1 MAHNRQHNTGRVM
14 ELGYWLER
22 NPGKTEDDY
31 NTMLSGMGGSAGDA
45 GPAAAERVT
54 RLAAQAESESG
65 TVGGGYGKKRVGE
78 ESRGQMDLTKGKK
91 SSILT
96 SPY

>member
-14 ELGYWLER
+14 ELGYWLAR

-31 NTMLSGMGGSAGDA
+31 NAMLSGMGGSAGDA
-45 GPAAAERVT
+45 GGGAERSA
-54 RLAAQAESESG
+54 LLNAANAESA
-65 TVGGGYGKKRVGE
+65 TVGGGYGKHRIGE
-78 ESRGQMDLTKGKK
+78 ESRGQMDLTKNKK
-91 SSILT
+91 ASILT